1 MFLYNAKTSDS
12 FVALLDFTNQEQE
25 NPLFKQPTIS
35 NDTSFIRDICYQSG
49 YYYLLCDNGGSAGNN
64 YTQHIYK
71 ASASGENLN
80 FEPVASFNN
89 TIVTFTD
96 EAGNVI
102 SWCSA
107 GALSYKGSKKSTPFV
122 AQQVCETAAKVAKDH
137 GIKSVEVFV
146 KGPGNGREAA
156 IRALQTAEIDVTM
169 IRDVSPIP
177 HNGCRPPKR
186 RRI

>member
-1 MFLYNAKTSDS
+1 MATVKNK
-12 FVALLDFTNQEQE
+12 
-25 NPLFKQPTIS
+25 
-35 NDTSFIRDICYQSG
+35 
-49 YYYLLCDNGGSAGNN
+49 GSKAGTKKKRITKNIDKG
-64 YTQHIYK
+64 QVHIQ
-71 ASASGENLN
+71 
-80 FEPVASFNN
+80 ASFNN

-96 EAGNVI
+96 DAGNVI

-122 AQQVCETAAKVAKDH
+122 AQQVCETAAKAAKDH